1 MRDQDDNDEKHGVD
15 EERAGSTE
23 SACVQAFLVASR
35 DQELNDTANGR
46 TAVVNA
52 ATTARTFDEQDGGQT
67 GCGDTDALLTA
78 DMSPKA

>member
-1 MRDQDDNDEKHGVD
+1 MRDQDDNDEKHGDD
-15 EERAGSTE
+15 EKRAGSTE

-46 TAVVNA
+46 IAVVNA
-52 ATTARTFDEQDGGQT
+52 ATTARTMFDEQDGGQT
-67 GCGDTDALLTA
+67 GDTDALLTA